1 MNPYIV
7 PVVALV
13 ALLVLLGALLFDHF
27 HGINVAASPTATP
40 TSAPIVPTATPKPTA
55 TPIILATPLTTKAG
69 VAAAVDGMP
78 IPMRLYVDES
88 NAAVSQL
95 QVDHQDQTTGATIK
109 GVDVR
114 TATGKAAA
122 KNARQVALKGLIQS
136 YGIRAYGLKH
146 GIVSTKKEID
156 TTLNNYYSQA
166 GGKNAFLKMIMTEGF
181 SLADVQDI
189 ATTSATINDVFA
201 KVTAN
206 IPCKPCGM
214 RHARQIL
221 LKATNKAL
229 AETIAKHLQVDKA
242 SDFAAYA
249 KKYSTD
255 TGSAKKGGDLGFFL
269 QSDMTPEFGAAA
281 FKLKMNEVS
290 SPVKSTYGWHVI
302 QVLGEKA
309 SPTQQNDYFTK
320 WVAALQTKLA
330 VTTYVQIP

>member
-27 HGINVAASPTATP
+27 HGINTAASPTATA
-40 TSAPIVPTATPKPTA
+40 TSAPILPTATPKPTA

-78 IPMRLYVDES
+78 IPMSLYVDES

-122 KNARQVALKGLIQS
+122 KTARQVALRGLIQS
-136 YGIRAYGLKH
+136 YGIRAYGQKH
-146 GIVSTKKEID
+146 GVVPIKKEID

-166 GGKNAFLKMIMTEGF
+166 GSKTAFLKMVMTEGF
-181 SLADVQDI
+181 SVADVQEI

-229 AETIAKHLQVDKA
+229 AETIAKHLQVDKG

-255 TGSAKKGGDLGFFL
+255 TVSAKKGGDLGFFL
-269 QSDMTPEFGAAA
+269 QSAMTPEFGAAA

-290 SPVKSTYGWHVI
+290 SPVKSTLGWHVI

-320 WVAALQTKLA
+320 WVAALQKKLA
-330 VTTYVQIP
+330 ITTYVHIP